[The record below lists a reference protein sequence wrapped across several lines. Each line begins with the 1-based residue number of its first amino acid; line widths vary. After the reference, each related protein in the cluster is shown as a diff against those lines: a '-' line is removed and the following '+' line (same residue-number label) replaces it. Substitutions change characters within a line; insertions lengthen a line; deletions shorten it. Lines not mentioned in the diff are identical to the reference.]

1 MFDRLFA
8 SYQRPCFKKPEKWD
22 TLKIDLS
29 GNQFEI
35 TLPPQDYDFPE
46 GPHSKKVNLFDE
58 RIYSY
63 DDELD
68 RNGHPTNQEG
78 VSVPGLFRR
87 NWFSYGSIWRG
98 GHIGTLQCSSVICDT
113 SRMVPELNC
122 FNPDQLEKLII
133 HGLYYS
139 VGPGFGLNEYTT
151 PVNWQVRSIH
161 GTEWVYLES
170 WSRAAE
176 WEPTPDAYNDASN
189 FISWLYTPL
198 FQDKYLMV
206 TFSSTGSLPADASN
220 QLMLQ
225 RIEDVIASLKLQLSP
240 SAVQQKTEAEQR
252 NPDAHYSHHREPE
265 PWKYYTSYRDGNI
278 LEGEESL
285 VIEGP
290 CSPPPPLD

>member
-8 SYQRPCFKKPEKWD
+8 SYQRPCFKKTAQWD

-35 TLPPQDYDFPE
+35 SLPPQDYEFPE
-46 GPHSKKVNLFDE
+46 DPRSDLVNLYE
-58 RIYSY
+58 EQLYNY
-63 DDELD
+63 KTEPD
-68 RNGHPTNQEG
+68 RNGYPPSLKG
-78 VSVPGLFRR
+78 VTRSGLFRR
-87 NWFSYGSIWRG
+87 NWFTYGPIWRASY
-98 GHIGTLQCSSVICDT
+98 IGTLQCSSVIYDT
-113 SRMVPELNC
+113 SRMAPELNC
-122 FNPDQLEKLII
+122 FNPEQLEKLII

-139 VGPGFGLNEYTT
+139 KGPGFGLNEHTT
-151 PVNWQVRSIH
+151 PVNWQVRYIH

-170 WSRAAE
+170 RSRKPKWKE
-176 WEPTPDAYNDASN
+176 VDDRERDNIFSVG
-189 FISWLYTPL
+189 LYTPL

-206 TFSSTGSLPADASN
+206 TFYSIGSLPAEASN

-225 RIEDVIASLKLQLSP
+225 RIEDVIASLKLLLSP

-252 NPDAHYSHHREPE
+252 NPDAHYSQHREPE
-265 PWKYYTSYRDGNI
+265 PWKYYTSYRDGHI